1 MRGFGQ
7 WVQRFLQQLTPKTWM
22 TTMSLAFTSG
32 LFLLLVTEMQF
43 KTHEAAMLVPA
54 DTPLQSEITLQEYTA
69 VPEVAK
75 AEAPF
80 EAEWSEDEETQSPS
94 EPQEQGEEGA
104 FEDERN
110 MPHTAG
116 LYLFVMLLLG
126 LCTKALL
133 ASRHFRD
140 HQIPFTVAVLVLG
153 VLIGVA
159 YQILTDC
166 DVHTCNGTVAESA
179 PLLVNSVRMWV
190 NIDPHLLLNLFLPA
204 LIFSDS
210 FQLNIHMV
218 KKCFTQCSLLA
229 CPGVFM
235 GVVLTACFAK
245 FVLPYEWGWVL
256 CFLFG
261 STLSATDPVAVL
273 SLLKDLGASKHLGML
288 VAGEALFNDG
298 TAIVLFE
305 LFSDVLQG
313 EETSMKAFVCKF
325 AWMALGGGGLGF
337 VFGVM
342 GSLCLGYTENG
353 VIETVITIIVAY
365 LGFFI
370 AENQAG
376 VSGILATVA
385 AGISMSAL
393 GRTSIRNPQ
402 TIHQV
407 WDTIEFCG
415 NTLIFMLAGNIF
427 GVVLAEPNNGVGV
440 YEWSYLSLLWIAL
453 LAIRAVVV
461 LCFYPV
467 LKFLGY
473 GLHWKDAAVLVW
485 SGLRGAVGL
494 AMAIMADEADY
505 TSPEEGKQI
514 VFYAGGIAFLTVL
527 LNGFTTRY
535 LMAMLGM
542 LDSSSAEETL
552 LVYARQGLKNRTQD
566 IYRTLCGDPLLS
578 LHDPGAVQAVCIVL
592 SDERTESQELP
603 GGSGSAGMTGIRRK
617 IREIYLGVV
626 RSAYWGQIETG
637 ALPEGLPSVVLLQSV
652 EAALDQCGNSQWD
665 FPDWLDIRETMA
677 SKVSLVKFTFLFN
690 SGIKRCSLLFPLS

>member
-1 MRGFGQ
+1 
-7 WVQRFLQQLTPKTWM
+7 
-22 TTMSLAFTSG
+22 MSLAFTSG

-159 YQILTDC
+159 YQPGLGEGGWAAIRAVVVLCFYPVLKFLGYGLHWKDAAVLVWSGLRGAVGLAMAIMADEADYTSPEEGKQILTDC

-179 PLLVNSVRMWV
+179 PLL
-190 NIDPHLLLNLFLPA
+190 
-204 LIFSDS
+204 
-210 FQLNIHMV
+210 
-218 KKCFTQCSLLA
+218 
-229 CPGVFM
+229 
-235 GVVLTACFAK
+235 
-245 FVLPYEWGWVL
+245 
-256 CFLFG
+256 
-261 STLSATDPVAVL
+261 
-273 SLLKDLGASKHLGML
+273 
-288 VAGEALFNDG
+288 
-298 TAIVLFE
+298 
-305 LFSDVLQG
+305 G

-453 LAIRAVVV
+453 LGRRVIYGEPSHEGGGGTGVRRRKIREIYLGVVRSAYWGQIETGALPEGLPSVV
-461 LCFYPV
+461 LLQSV
-467 LKFLGY
+467 E
-473 GLHWKDAAVLVW
+473 AALDQCGNSQW
-485 SGLRGAVGL
+485 DFPDWLDIRET
-494 AMAIMADEADY
+494 MA
-505 TSPEEGKQI
+505 SKI

-592 SDERTESQELP
+592 SDERTERALP
-603 GGSGSAGMTGIRRK
+603 GTLTFSPPCGVAGVFM
-617 IREIYLGVV
+617 GVV
-626 RSAYWGQIETG
+626 LTACFAKFVLPYEWGWVLCFLFGSTLSATDPV
-637 ALPEGLPSVVLLQSV
+637 AVLSL
-652 EAALDQCGNSQWD
+652 LKDLG
-665 FPDWLDIRETMA
+665 A
-677 SKVSLVKFTFLFN
+677 SKHLGMLVAGEALFN
-690 SGIKRCSLLFPLS
+690 DGTAIVLFELFSDVLQ